1 MGVILAILTS
11 FFSTAQ
17 NAVVKKSAV
26 KSDIFLVAWSIGAF
40 SLIVIIPIFV
50 VLVFWQGIPEFTKD
64 FWLALI
70 YKTPLMVIAY
80 LCYVKAHKHGDLSLI
95 SPLLALTPAIIL
107 VIAPFMINQKA
118 SIDGALGVGLIVI
131 GAYVLNFSASKEGL
145 LKPIGKLFRD
155 KGAKY
160 MMLTASIWGVTS
172 VIDALGVKGVKG
184 NSLQA
189 GVSWAFFTS
198 LVLVLIL
205 TPFITRRIKMIFEK
219 TERKKFFM
227 SGAFMGVA
235 EICQMTAMT
244 MLLAAYVNAIKRFSM
259 VLGVIVGAIFFKEKD
274 IRDRLIGSLVMLAGV
289 ILIILSI

>member
-1 MGVILAILTS
+1 MGIILAILTS

-17 NAVVKKSAV
+17 NAAVKKSAV

-40 SLIVIIPIFV
+40 SLVVIFPVFA
-50 VLVFWQGIPEFTKD
+50 VLVFWQGMPEFTKD

-70 YKTPLMVIAY
+70 YKTPLMIVAY

-107 VIAPFMINQKA
+107 AVAPFMIGQKA
-118 SIDGALGVGLIVI
+118 NIGGVLGVGLIIV
-131 GAYVLNFSASKEGL
+131 GTYVLNFSASKEGL
-145 LKPIGKLFRD
+145 LRPIEKLFHD

-184 NSLQA
+184 SSLQV

-198 LVLVLIL
+198 LVLVFIL
-205 TPFITRRIKMIFEK
+205 TPFVAKKIRMIFKK

-227 SGAFMGVA
+227 SGSFMGIA

-259 VLGVIVGAIFFKEKD
+259 VLGVIVGAVLFKEKD
-274 IRDRLIGSLVMLAGV
+274 IRDRLMGSLIMLAGV
-289 ILIILSI
+289 ILIILSV